1 MKKLLVYEVPTVEVI
16 DISMELACMS
26 YTGNAPVY
34 TVDDYDP
41 TWED

>member
-1 MKKLLVYEVPTVEVI
+1 MKRKRLYKAPDVEVF

-26 YTGNAPVY
+26 YTGNAPVF

-41 TWED
+41 DWE